1 MNKIKKYIFNMLLF
15 VFLIWLTFKIL
26 FSKQDMGDLY
36 RIIESS
42 NKLFLFGSI
51 CAMFIYCMCEAFNLL
66 RTLKR
71 LDANTTY
78 VKCLKYAFIG
88 VFFSAITPAASGGQP
103 MQVYYMH
110 KDGLDIGHSSL
121 ALLINLA
128 SFQIVTILM
137 ALISLI
143 FYHSYLSIGLRIFFV
158 IGVGLNMT
166 ALVLLLISII
176 SKRLSN
182 CLVNF
187 VIKVMKKLKLRKL
200 DHRIEK
206 LKNSL
211 ENYQV
216 SAKYIRNNIQYILK
230 TIGITIVQ
238 MIVYY
243 TIPYYAYR
251 AIGLNGESY
260 IKILG
265 LQSMLYATVSG
276 IPSPGAVGVTEG
288 AFVTLFGAIIPNRLL
303 NGAVLLNRGIS
314 FYLMIIISSVVVMV
328 ATFFVKRQDSLEIG
342 GSKQK

>member
-1 MNKIKKYIFNMLLF
+1 MNKIKKYILNMLLF
-15 VFLIWLTFKIL
+15 IFLLWLTFKIL
-26 FSKQDMGDLY
+26 FANQDMNELLK
-36 RIIESS
+36 IIDST
-42 NKLFLFGSI
+42 NKLFLLCS
-51 CAMFIYCMCEAFNLL
+51 CLAMLIYCMLEAFNLM

-71 LDANTTY
+71 LNTNTTY
-78 VKCLKYAFIG
+78 FKCLKYAFIG
-88 VFFSAITPAASGGQP
+88 IFFSAITPAASGGQP

-314 FYLMIIISSVVVMV
+314 FYLMTIISFVVVMV
-328 ATFFVKRQDSLEIG
+328 ATFFVKRQDSLEIE

>member
-1 MNKIKKYIFNMLLF
+1 
-15 VFLIWLTFKIL
+15 
-26 FSKQDMGDLY
+26 
-36 RIIESS
+36 
-42 NKLFLFGSI
+42 
-51 CAMFIYCMCEAFNLL
+51 
-66 RTLKR
+66 
-71 LDANTTY
+71 
-78 VKCLKYAFIG
+78 
-88 VFFSAITPAASGGQP
+88 
-103 MQVYYMH
+103 
-110 KDGLDIGHSSL
+110 
-121 ALLINLA
+121 
-128 SFQIVTILM
+128 
-137 ALISLI
+137 
-143 FYHSYLSIGLRIFFV
+143 
-158 IGVGLNMT
+158 
-166 ALVLLLISII
+166 
-176 SKRLSN
+176 
-182 CLVNF
+182 
-187 VIKVMKKLKLRKL
+187 MKKLKLRKL

-314 FYLMIIISSVVVMV
+314 FYLMTIISFVVVMV
-328 ATFFVKRQDSLEIG
+328 ATFFVKRQDSLEIE